1 MKEMD
6 RLQEST
12 VLAVGIAKHKE
23 LPTRRDGLDN
33 QIQDGFII
41 DIERRCNKR
50 LARYEVN
57 KAKL

>member
-23 LPTRRDGLDN
+23 LPTSRDGLDN
-33 QIQDGFII
+33 QIQDG
-41 DIERRCNKR
+41 
-50 LARYEVN
+50 L
-57 KAKL
+57 

>member
-23 LPTRRDGLDN
+23 LPTRHCILDN
-33 QIQDGFII
+33 
-41 DIERRCNKR
+41 DIYYVK
-50 LARYEVN
+50 
-57 KAKL
+57 K

>member
-23 LPTRRDGLDN
+23 LPTRPNVNIKL
-33 QIQDGFII
+33 QKII
-41 DIERRCNKR
+41 KIFQKS
-50 LARYEVN
+50 
-57 KAKL
+57 